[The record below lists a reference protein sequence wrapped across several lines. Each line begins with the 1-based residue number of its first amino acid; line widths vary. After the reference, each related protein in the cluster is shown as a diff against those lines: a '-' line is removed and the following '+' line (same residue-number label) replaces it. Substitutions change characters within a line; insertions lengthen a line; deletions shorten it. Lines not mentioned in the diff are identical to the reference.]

1 MSPPSIDAPSDRRS
15 IRTRNALRAALIDL
29 IGERGWDAIAVQDLC
44 ERANVGRSTFYSH
57 YPNKDALLLGG
68 LEDLRAELVRQ
79 ATTRARGETISA
91 AAGGFRFSLGLI
103 EHAHQQRK
111 VFRGLIGR
119 RSGYV
124 VQQRFRE
131 MVVRLVD
138 DELPAASKG
147 QLPKAAVARALAAAF
162 VELLAWWVEQRSP
175 MPPAELALRF
185 DELSRPFTGLVPAGV
200 GLGRAQ
206 LG

>member
-1 MSPPSIDAPSDRRS
+1 MAASTPASVDRRS

-57 YPNKDALLLGG
+57 FPNKDALLLGG
-68 LEDLRAELVRQ
+68 LEDLRVELGRQ
-79 ATTRARGETISA
+79 AALRSDGRNGGSTPA
-91 AAGGFRFSLGLI
+91 GFRFSLGLI
-103 EHAHQQRK
+103 EHAQQQRK

-131 MVVRLVD
+131 MVVRLID
-138 DELPAASKG
+138 DELPPAKG
-147 QLPKAAVARALAAAF
+147 KLPRPAIARALAAAF
-162 VELLAWWVEQRSP
+162 VELLAWWVEQRNP
-175 MPPAELALRF
+175 MPATELALRF
-185 DELSRPFTGLVPAGV
+185 DEFSQPFVSRV
-200 GLGRAQ
+200 
-206 LG
+206 